1 MLCTYA
7 HMHICTCAHVHM
19 CTCAHMHMEGSSTRS
34 TSLPRTSPSSSSS
47 PSLPHPHPL
56 SLIYIPHPHPRPLL
70 PTLTLTHTYTLALTL
85 RSSWG
90 RSSYRWPSP
99 SVCSL
104 VSTPGPLLCGLLS
117 LTCRIALLTQK
128 SWGSR
133 PATPD
138 NSFLVPIV
146 GLMWAADGSMRE
158 VGCQMLTT
166 CILLPYEIASSFFGM
181 GSGGSGAASILGDLE
196 GTLVEVTGASSNAAQ
211 TFDEDGSGKIDRE
224 EFKAAV
230 ECVGLNLPSEELDSL
245 FDEVDSDASGAVS
258 TMELHRVLKEGKQLR
273 DADALESQFEAE
285 HAQLV
290 EAKALLK
297 RHLLAQTA
305 EMARLF
311 KQWDTNDNGLI
322 DINEFV
328 KAVLMCGVPVAR
340 ETCDATFNEFDSDGS
355 GQLQYAEFL
364 RSMLRDAL
372 AEAAD
377 SVIEVIEAKR
387 QEADVAPTPAAEEIE
402 EQAAAPEGLKT
413 QSAAPSKGKI
423 KRLKREVY
431 LERVRTRRD
440 MKEIGM
446 LNNGASTAEKDGA
459 AATEQED
466 N

>member
-1 MLCTYA
+1 
-7 HMHICTCAHVHM
+7 
-19 CTCAHMHMEGSSTRS
+19 
-34 TSLPRTSPSSSSS
+34 
-47 PSLPHPHPL
+47 
-56 SLIYIPHPHPRPLL
+56 
-70 PTLTLTHTYTLALTL
+70 
-85 RSSWG
+85 
-90 RSSYRWPSP
+90 
-99 SVCSL
+99 
-104 VSTPGPLLCGLLS
+104 
-117 LTCRIALLTQK
+117 
-128 SWGSR
+128 
-133 PATPD
+133 
-138 NSFLVPIV
+138 
-146 GLMWAADGSMRE
+146 
-158 VGCQMLTT
+158 MLTT

-196 GTLVEVTGASSNAAQ
+196 GTLIEVTGASSSNVAQ
-211 TFDEDGSGKIDRE
+211 TFDEDGSGRIDRE

-230 ECVGLNLPSEELDSL
+230 ECVGLHLPSEDLDRL
-245 FDEVDSDASGAVS
+245 FDEVDSDASGAIT

-322 DINEFV
+322 GINEFV

-413 QSAAPSKGKI
+413 QSAAPSKSKI